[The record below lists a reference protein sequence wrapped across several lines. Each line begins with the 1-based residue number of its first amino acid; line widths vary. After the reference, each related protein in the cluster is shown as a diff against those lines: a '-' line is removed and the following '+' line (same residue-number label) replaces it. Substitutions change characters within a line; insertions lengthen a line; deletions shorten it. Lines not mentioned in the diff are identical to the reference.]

1 MHCVHSHIR
10 NNYNGNRTQQKNTAC
25 HIDANWWRTMNKV
38 SKHTNTPERSS
49 NVTNTIKW
57 NVSTEKERESI
68 FVSFLMIFGFQYSS
82 LLSWHVYVS
91 SFVCS
96 VFVVDHLFQKILSE
110 YSMNSEK
117 WKMMSCTTIYFNYC
131 KKLFVLKWMNILN
144 MISSGIILNFGVSTL
159 LHAQICIQIN
169 EREVE
174 QRMLLIVTKFSSIQ
188 SFLNEL
194 HFFPRN
200 NNVSFNGW
208 SRFSLVILWKEQI
221 RKSTNSLLN
230 PPHKTL

>member
-1 MHCVHSHIR
+1 MK
-10 NNYNGNRTQQKNTAC
+10 NNEQSVET
-25 HIDANWWRTMNKV
+25 H
-38 SKHTNTPERSS
+38 KHTGALFECNKYNQMKCFYR
-49 NVTNTIKW
+49 
-57 NVSTEKERESI
+57 EREREHFRVFPYDFRFPI
-68 FVSFLMIFGFQYSS
+68 FVTLVVTCLCEFICMFSFRCWPLIPENIERN
-82 LLSWHVYVS
+82 
-91 SFVCS
+91 C
-96 VFVVDHLFQKILSE
+96 E

-131 KKLFVLKWMNILN
+131 KKLFVLKWMDILN
-144 MISSGIILNFGVSTL
+144 MISSGIILNFGVSSRNIPGRNFL
-159 LHAQICIQIN
+159 LYAQICIQIN

-230 PPHKTL
+230 PPYKTL